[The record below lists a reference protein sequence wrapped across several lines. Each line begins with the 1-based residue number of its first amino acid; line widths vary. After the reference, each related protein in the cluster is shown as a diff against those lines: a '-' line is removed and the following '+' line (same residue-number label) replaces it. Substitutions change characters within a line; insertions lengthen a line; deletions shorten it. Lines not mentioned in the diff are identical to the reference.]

1 VDIALGVTKTY
12 REQSMSMFRVL
23 LSFCLLFSLV
33 ACDPNSKAI
42 YGEES
47 GLPKNCRAYVQVS
60 IDGYRNKKY
69 TADEVMVGL
78 ERNCGANGQ
87 LWEK

>member
-1 VDIALGVTKTY
+1 MKI
-12 REQSMSMFRVL
+12 FRF
-23 LSFCLLFSLV
+23 LSLFGFLFSLMG
-33 ACDPNSKAI
+33 CDPNTKAV

-60 IDGYRNKKY
+60 IDGYRDKKY
-69 TADEVMVGL
+69 TADEVMGGL

-87 LWEK
+87 LWTK